1 MDYKFIQE
9 NGKNILKLNILSKK
23 ICTYDCIFCPIGRGI
38 RTDEIQQFN
47 NAYDI
52 IQKLETIMDNN
63 IVDLIFINSAGEAL
77 LHSGIKEIIKFLK
90 SKNTKVRLL
99 SNGYILN
106 RYKEIANLC
115 DEIVGEIKTV
125 KDIDFQ
131 KFQRPVENYSIDGLI
146 QNMAE
151 FNKQYKGKF
160 ILNITILNT
169 LNNDEESLNKI
180 RNAINK
186 IKPDKV
192 IIEKEEDKRFVK
204 KYGIEKS
211 ELDIISKKLL
221 A

>member
-1 MDYKFIQE
+1 M
-9 NGKNILKLNILSKK
+9 
-23 ICTYDCIFCPIGRGI
+23 
-38 RTDEIQQFN
+38 
-47 NAYDI
+47 
-52 IQKLETIMDNN
+52 
-63 IVDLIFINSAGEAL
+63 
-77 LHSGIKEIIKFLK
+77 
-90 SKNTKVRLL
+90 
-99 SNGYILN
+99 N
-106 RYKEIANLC
+106 RYKEIENLC

-131 KFQRPVENYSIDGLI
+131 KFQRPVENYSIDRLI

-192 IIEKEEDKRFVK
+192 IIEKEEDKRFTK

-221 A
+221 T